1 VADDIVLEAV
11 PALRIDHVTKT
22 FPGVV
27 ALDDVDLTV
36 RAGEVHGIVGENGAG
51 KSTLM
56 AVASGALVSD
66 AGTVS
71 LGGRPLRAGS
81 THAAQELGMA
91 IVLQEP
97 ALLPD
102 LTVAENMYL
111 GQPPAAR
118 PPIGRLR
125 SWSRDRLRDWSD
137 EVGIDP
143 DSRIEELE
151 PEKRFIVDIVRAL
164 AHEPA
169 VLVLDEPTE
178 HLAGEDVERLFA
190 AVRERVR
197 DGGAVVYISHRIR
210 EVKEIADRISV
221 LRDGCHRGTFDTQS
235 LAERDIV
242 DLIVGRRLDA
252 VFPDKPVLS
261 DAGDPVLRVETLR
274 GRGFEDLT
282 FDVGPGEIV
291 GFAGIEGNGQRDALR
306 ALAGLGHRT
315 GSVSVD
321 GAQVRRRSAAVA
333 YLTGD
338 RHREGVFPGLTVR
351 ETIGL
356 RNLDRFTRLGVVEP
370 RREREFA
377 RTAVADLAVK
387 TPSIDTPIE
396 SLSGG
401 NQQKALL
408 AGVLRRDPR
417 VLLIDEPTQGV
428 DIGAKSEIYD
438 LLRDSARDRGMGVV
452 VVSSDGIELAGLC
465 DRVLIF
471 SRGHVVEELVGDDI
485 SESRITGAALTA
497 TTHREKD
504 THRAGPAVR
513 WFAGD
518 TAPMAMVAL
527 AVLGLGLWTSL
538 TSSFYLTTPSIA
550 GLLALV
556 AVLGFVALGQ
566 TVALMI
572 GAVDLSV
579 GPLMGFVV
587 VAESFFLTAESM
599 PLDRVLGWV
608 LLFAIPLA
616 VGLVNWALVD
626 VVRMNAIVATL
637 ITYIALQALSLVLRP
652 QPGGLFDSRITEALT
667 FTLGPVPIAFILMV
681 IVAAGMQFWLR
692 RTRTGIALRSVGS
705 EPERARLNGLGAPR
719 LRLVGFL
726 LCSLLAGLAAL
737 FLLAQVGSGD
747 PTSGV
752 DYTLTSISAAVIGG
766 ASIFGGRGSF
776 VGTIAA
782 ALLVTQAIGAV
793 TFLGLDAA
801 WSSYLPGAMTLVAV
815 AVYSRTRHLARTH

>member
-1 VADDIVLEAV
+1 MADDIVLEAV

-56 AVASGALVSD
+56 AVASGALVPD

-125 SWSRDRLRDWSD
+125 SWSRDRLRDWSE

>member
-56 AVASGALVSD
+56 AVASGALVPD

-125 SWSRDRLRDWSD
+125 SWSRDRLRDWSE

>member
-1 VADDIVLEAV
+1 MADDIVLEAV

-56 AVASGALVSD
+56 AVASGALVPD

-81 THAAQELGMA
+81 THAAQELGLA

-125 SWSRDRLRDWSD
+125 SWSRDRLRDWSE

-681 IVAAGMQFWLR
+681 LVAAGMQFWLR